1 MNMQL
6 LRHVGMYC
14 MYSLFALCLL
24 AAAGYWKSL
33 GLWCVA
39 IVPFGLSLRQVLLY
53 WKVMR
58 D

>member
-1 MNMQL
+1 
-6 LRHVGMYC
+6 